1 MPHDP
6 NETSSF
12 RAGGCHLSSLIADQ
26 WQPIETAPK
35 DWTDVILFDEERDPP
50 VFEGYFSM
58 EDGGRN
64 CWMENQGMGS
74 EPVNPTHW
82 MPLPS
87 PPRTKEG
94 KANG

>member
-1 MPHDP
+1 MTD
-6 NETSSF
+6 
-12 RAGGCHLSSLIADQ
+12 LSSLIADQ

-74 EPVNPTHW
+74 EPVNPSHW

-87 PPRTKEG
+87 PPRALQQKG
-94 KANG
+94 